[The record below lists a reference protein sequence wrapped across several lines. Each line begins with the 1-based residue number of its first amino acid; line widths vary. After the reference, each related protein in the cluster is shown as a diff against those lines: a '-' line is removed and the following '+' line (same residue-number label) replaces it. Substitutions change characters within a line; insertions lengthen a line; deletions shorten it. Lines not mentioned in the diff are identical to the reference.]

1 VPRAFNVL
9 ARRRLVESR
18 RINSQEFAMKRQF
31 NRGSLWLAAVV
42 ATTIM
47 PIHASQAVTFNDL
60 YRIGFGELN
69 TRVYKAL
76 GSLRVCAANELK
88 PWISNDVIPVFKGAE
103 KGLTMGDNDL
113 VFNGSGE
120 LANNLNEANKDR
132 CDVIIFGSD
141 VAGQRATDFERTKAV
156 SLAYSPTVFVGVR
169 EKLRIAREAL
179 KKGPDDPLSCS
190 DLAQIAKK
198 GRVSRLKPGSV
209 GKLAVEM
216 STSNSGQAG
225 YFSCVYSELNAESP
239 NEVDTI
245 LKGATGEE
253 KQMALRDFM
262 NTIIFEQASSSKVKD
277 LFISGEGQGVG
288 AAHLAIATY
297 ESYLPEITKAA
308 AANNI
313 ELETIYLPMSILS
326 NFPAYILAKEG
337 TAAHDA
343 AKAFLQTATS
353 TRVQQQLIKYGL
365 RPAAKGIT
373 LAPYMN
379 MKIEVGDSPR
389 SRKDLRRMWDL
400 VGKVEQVKSA
410 GILDFPY

>member
-1 VPRAFNVL
+1 
-9 ARRRLVESR
+9 
-18 RINSQEFAMKRQF
+18 MKRHS
-31 NRGSLWLAAVV
+31 NTGSRWLAA
-42 ATTIM
+42 AIAMTMM
-47 PIHASQAVTFNDL
+47 PVHASHAVTFNDL
-60 YRIGFGELN
+60 YRISFGELN

-76 GSLRVCAANELK
+76 GSLRICAANELK
-88 PWISNDVIPVFKGAE
+88 PWIANDVIPAFKGAE
-103 KGLTMGDNDL
+103 KGLTMSENDL

-120 LANNLNEANKDR
+120 LANNLNEGNKDR
-132 CDVIIFGSD
+132 CDIVIFGSD

-169 EKLRIAREAL
+169 DKLRIAREAL

-198 GRVSRLKPGSV
+198 GRVSRLKAGAF
-209 GKLAVEM
+209 GKLTVEM
-216 STSNSGQAG
+216 STSNSGQTG
-225 YFSCVYSELNAESP
+225 YLSCVYSELNAESP
-239 NEVDTI
+239 KEVDEV
-245 LKGATGEE
+245 LQSASGEQ
-253 KQMALRDFM
+253 KQSAMRDFM
-262 NTIIFEQASSSKVKD
+262 STVVFEQASSSKVKD

-288 AAHLAIATY
+288 AAHLVIATY

-308 AANNI
+308 EANNI
-313 ELETIYLPMSILS
+313 ELETIYLPVSILS
-326 NFPAYILAKEG
+326 NFPAYILAKDG
-337 TAAHDA
+337 TAAFDA

-389 SRKDLRRMWDL
+389 NRKDLRRMWDV
-400 VGKVEQVKSA
+400 VGKIEQVKSA